1 MNNICLLIVN
11 IIRNKK
17 TFLLLG
23 MLKIMGYDAQ
33 TIWFQQ
39 AFMLPVGVGICN
51 KCLMYGYGP
60 YNGRRSWD
68 PKWID
73 ERLHRT
79 WYGCKEGE
87 DGYMA
92 DRPSEKTMWP
102 DPGDQKWKSFVYLR
116 AWMNTFKAKA
126 ESGLITH
133 GIKVPCAWYSSS
145 QNVEYQVCMVCE
157 RW

>member
-1 MNNICLLIVN
+1 M
-11 IIRNKK
+11 
-17 TFLLLG
+17 TP
-23 MLKIMGYDAQ
+23 Q

-73 ERLHRT
+73 ERLHKHGG
-79 WYGCKEGE
+79 GCKEGE

-126 ESGLITH
+126 DIWFNHT
-133 GIKVPCAWYSSS
+133 WYKGTMCLAFFFSK
-145 QNVEYQVCMVCE
+145 M
-157 RW
+157 